1 MHKKAWWR
9 SLKSLGCLMRLISF
23 DLQSKKVFFFSKSL
37 VVWCYSFSLI
47 PFADSFYHTRH
58 HLIAHWSTRMAELN
72 LEVLTLNHNV
82 CYQTPLILFI
92 CLTWMSAEAWVS
104 LAFLTSLPLMKRIRS
119 IFSRRP
125 SCSVVEPSWMS
136 EIQKKRIQKVTFN
149 MISFVIWDNLYVT
162 RDKFR

>member
-1 MHKKAWWR
+1 MLNLTSLIVEPEKGISPHIR
-9 SLKSLGCLMRLISF
+9 SYRMTPRLQISLLKSLGCLMRLISF
-23 DLQSKKVFFFSKSL
+23 DLQSKKVFSQNLWWFDATL
-37 VVWCYSFSLI
+37 SLI

-58 HLIAHWSTRMAELN
+58 HLIAHWSTRIAGLN

-119 IFSRRP
+119 ILSRRP

-136 EIQKKRIQKVTFN
+136 EIQKKHI
-149 MISFVIWDNLYVT
+149 
-162 RDKFR
+162 

>member
-1 MHKKAWWR
+1 MYKTCIETNQSAKNDAQ
-9 SLKSLGCLMRLISF
+9 KSLIAFFEVAWLF
-23 DLQSKKVFFFSKSL
+23 DAVDFFWSPIQEGFFSQNL
-37 VVWCYSFSLI
+37 WWFDATLSLI

-72 LEVLTLNHNV
+72 LEVLSLNHNV
-82 CYQTPLILFI
+82 CYQTPLILFII

-119 IFSRRP
+119 ILSRRP

-136 EIQKKRIQKVTFN
+136 EIQKKHT
-149 MISFVIWDNLYVT
+149 
-162 RDKFR
+162 